1 MPSMQSE
8 FRSHILEANF
18 VQSVQ
23 WSAGGGGGVGVGGRL
38 DIKLRLVKNR
48 LMWPVHKVK
57 RKLI

>member
-8 FRSHILEANF
+8 FQSHILEANF
-18 VQSVQ
+18 FQSVQ
-23 WSAGGGGGVGVGGRL
+23 WLAGGGGRGGGGGRL
-38 DIKLRLVKNR
+38 DTKLRLVKNR

>member
-23 WSAGGGGGVGVGGRL
+23 WLAGGGGVGGRL
-38 DIKLRLVKNR
+38 DTKLRLAKNR

>member
-1 MPSMQSE
+1 MPFMQSE

-23 WSAGGGGGVGVGGRL
+23 WLAGGGGVGVGGRL
-38 DIKLRLVKNR
+38 DTKLRLVKNR

>member
-8 FRSHILEANF
+8 FRRHILEANF
-18 VQSVQ
+18 VHSVQ
-23 WSAGGGGGVGVGGRL
+23 WLAGGGGGVGGRL
-38 DIKLRLVKNR
+38 DTKLRLAKNR